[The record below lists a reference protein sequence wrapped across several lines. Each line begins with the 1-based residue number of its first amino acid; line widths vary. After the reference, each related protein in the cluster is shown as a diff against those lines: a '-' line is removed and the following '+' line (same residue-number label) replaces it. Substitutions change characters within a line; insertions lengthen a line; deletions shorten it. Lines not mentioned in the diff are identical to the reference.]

1 MKGHIVLGKAGE
13 SHAVGYLC
21 QLGYRVIERNWR
33 LGRHEIDLVAFD
45 GATVVIVEVKTRH
58 GYACLNPGQA
68 VGPLKQKILVGAA
81 DAWTRFHGYNGEVRF
96 DVVTIL
102 MVKGEPVIHHI
113 RDAFYPF

>member
-1 MKGHIVLGKAGE
+1 MKGHIVLGKTGE

-21 QLGYRVIERNWR
+21 GLGYRVIERNWR

-96 DVVTIL
+96 DVVTIV
-102 MVKGEPVIHHI
+102 MVGDKPLIRHI
-113 RDAFYPF
+113 KDAFYPC